1 MSVQVTNAHTSS
13 SAAFKFK
20 TNARQR
26 YTVKPVTG
34 LIPPGGSVSVNSN
47 AFYLAF
53 AQGADLCVCVCVC
66 VQSVSTAARHRR
78 TQRATSF
85 SSRAF
90 LCRTRWY
97 VPVLFDARVHTFE
110 QVSSFTPES
119 WKEQNSAAIVQQYV
133 SARIQLAGSSA
144 SLGSG
149 N

>member
-66 VQSVSTAARHRR
+66 AVRLDRSEAQEDAKSDKFLVQSFLVPDTLVRPR
-78 TQRATSF
+78 SF
-85 SSRAF
+85 RCTCSH
-90 LCRTRWY
+90 L
-97 VPVLFDARVHTFE
+97 
-110 QVSSFTPES
+110 
-119 WKEQNSAAIVQQYV
+119 
-133 SARIQLAGSSA
+133 
-144 SLGSG
+144 
-149 N
+149 